1 MKCRH
6 SRASLLEM
14 SEIIMR
20 RLENHMLFKS
30 AQTVL
35 LFHSLPDEP
44 CTHDLIL
51 RTAATKNVILPV
63 VVSETDLE
71 LRRFRS
77 ENLMKRGAFNIFEP
91 TGEAFEDF
99 SEIDL
104 AVIPGV
110 AFDENGNRL
119 GRGRGYYDRLLERL
133 KPFGVPTL
141 GMCFDFQKLPHI
153 PSEPHDIRVDF
164 VL

>member
-1 MKCRH
+1 
-6 SRASLLEM
+6 
-14 SEIIMR
+14 MR

-51 RTAATKNVILPV
+51 RAAATKNVILPV

-119 GRGRGYYDRLLERL
+119 GRGRDTMTGCS
-133 KPFGVPTL
+133 KG
-141 GMCFDFQKLPHI
+141 
-153 PSEPHDIRVDF
+153 
-164 VL
+164 